1 MISREW
7 LLAHF
12 PLFRFGLFLCAFGY
26 WIVGYYWFKPKGRE
40 FPQAVMAV
48 WMQLSVGI
56 PLDLMIVRLG
66 FWNYRPMPFTLCG
79 IPIDLHLEWGLV
91 WGFFLTWLYSKLRRF
106 WRGPRFLVL
115 YLLVWTAIT
124 VGFDAVV
131 ASQMLFLSR
140 ADGHWWLADA
150 VFLFVVQG
158 ITLGVYHTG
167 LFPSPQPFWRR
178 WACCARSVLYVG
190 SIASV
195 FYILLPQVVLSLT
208 HNERIRPLFAL
219 THPLMILLAGL
230 SCALGGWAILAFA
243 DPGYGTPVPL
253 DPPRKLVLT
262 GPYAYVRNPM
272 QIAGLLLALLL
283 PLRYPTPYML
293 FYLLDM
299 ALVSLVLFALFE
311 RDELAERFGAEFI
324 QYRKAVRNWIPR
336 LVPYRQN
343 SAEESEVR
351 QDAEAHSG

>member
-7 LLAHF
+7 LLSHF
-12 PLFRFGLFLCAFGY
+12 PQFRFGLFLCALGY
-26 WIVGYYWFKPKGRE
+26 WVVGYYWFKPKGRE

-48 WMQLSVGI
+48 WTQLSVGTL
-56 PLDLMIVRLG
+56 LDYVVVHQG
-66 FWNYRPMPFTLCG
+66 FWSYRPMPFTLYG

-106 WRGPRFLVL
+106 WRGPRFLLL
-115 YLLVWTAIT
+115 YLLAWTAFT

-131 ASQMLFLSR
+131 ARQMLFLSR
-140 ADGHWWLADA
+140 ADVRWWLADA
-150 VFLFVVQG
+150 AFLLIVQG

-167 LFPSPQPFWRR
+167 LFPSPRPFWRR

-190 SIASV
+190 SIGAV
-195 FYILLPQVVLSLT
+195 FYLLLPQVVLSLT

-219 THPLMILLAGL
+219 THPLMLTLAAV
-230 SCALGGWAILAFA
+230 SFALGAWAILAFA

-253 DPPRKLVLT
+253 DPPRRLVLT

-272 QIAGLLLALLL
+272 QIGGLLLALLL

-293 FYLLDM
+293 FYILDM

-311 RDELAERFGAEFI
+311 RDELAERFGEEFTP
-324 QYRKAVRNWIPR
+324 YRKVVRNWIPR
-336 LVPYRQN
+336 LVPYRREP
-343 SAEESEVR
+343 AVE
-351 QDAEAHSG
+351 AEASMEAGTQS